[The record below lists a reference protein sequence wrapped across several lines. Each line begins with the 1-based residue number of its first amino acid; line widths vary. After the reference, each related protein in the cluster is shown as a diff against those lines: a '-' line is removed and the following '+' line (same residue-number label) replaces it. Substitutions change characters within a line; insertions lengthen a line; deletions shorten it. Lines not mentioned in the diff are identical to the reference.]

1 MGSAHYE
8 NVHQVV
14 DLCCELLA
22 SVHNAC
28 MAEFRDGGSILAYT
42 RVSECASRILAT
54 AERRRQLLAEIQC
67 EDEIDKDSWI
77 LNPATQVSIQSAAL
91 GRH

>member
-8 NVHQVV
+8 NIHQVV

-28 MAEFRDGGSILAYT
+28 IEEFRDGGSILAYA
-42 RVSECASRILAT
+42 RVSECASRIQAT

-67 EDEIDKDSWI
+67 ENEIDKDAWI
-77 LNPATQVSIQSAAL
+77 LNPATLVLIQSAAL
-91 GRH
+91 GQH